1 MPDSDAL
8 RQQNF
13 ARVIEPFNW
22 WADSVWFPGGMAGY
36 AWMTHDY
43 VTNPLYPG
51 AACFDGFG
59 GPPVGPFPDEAS
71 CEAADPNYVWI
82 EQSEF
87 TLTPQVGDY
96 FVNLNGGRG
105 DDAVPAYG
113 IGPPPLFIPNFANFD
128 GIQTMPT
135 ALDGAFKV
143 PNLRNVELTGPFF
156 HNGGSGTLQ
165 QVVEFYNR
173 GGDFAIENLGDLAP
187 NINPLGL
194 DAGQIADIVAF
205 LEALTDE
212 RVRCK
217 QAPFDHPEIILP
229 EGHQTQ
235 DDGSGQAKDKTTTID
250 AVGASGVNAN
260 KCIGS
265 FL

>member
-1 MPDSDAL
+1 
-8 RQQNF
+8 
-13 ARVIEPFNW
+13 
-22 WADSVWFPGGMAGY
+22 
-36 AWMTHDY
+36 
-43 VTNPLYPG
+43 
-51 AACFDGFG
+51 
-59 GPPVGPFPDEAS
+59 
-71 CEAADPNYVWI
+71 
-82 EQSEF
+82 
-87 TLTPQVGDY
+87 
-96 FVNLNGGRG
+96 
-105 DDAVPAYG
+105 
-113 IGPPPLFIPNFANFD
+113 
-128 GIQTMPT
+128 MPT

-156 HNGGSGTLQ
+156 HTGGSGTLQ

-229 EGHQTQ
+229 EGHQTK
-235 DDGSGQAKDKTTTID
+235 DDGSGQAKDKTSVID

-260 KCIGS
+260 KCVGS